1 MPSSLHEALIEMLR
15 HNPGFATEL
24 LRLSLGWELPRYERI
39 RMESAEFTDLSP
51 TQYRADAVAVLT
63 AGERRVLGVVVE
75 VQLRPDSDKQWTWP
89 VYLATLR
96 ARLKCPT
103 VLLVVCLD
111 AAVAAWCGT
120 SIDMGHPEWILKP
133 LVLGPNQFP
142 VVTDPDEALR
152 APELAV
158 MSAMAHGAGQDRE
171 PVLDTLLVAL
181 STIDEERAT
190 LYADVVLSV
199 LPEAARR
206 YLEGLMTS
214 RTYEYRSEFARGY
227 FFKGRAEGEADAVLE
242 VLDARGL
249 DVTEDV
255 RERVT
260 GCTDID
266 QLRTWLRRA
275 ATARS
280 IDEVF
285 V

>member
-1 MPSSLHEALIEMLR
+1 M
-15 HNPGFATEL
+15 
-24 LRLSLGWELPRYERI
+24 
-39 RMESAEFTDLSP
+39 
-51 TQYRADAVAVLT
+51 
-63 AGERRVLGVVVE
+63 
-75 VQLRPDSDKQWTWP
+75 
-89 VYLATLR
+89 
-96 ARLKCPT
+96 
-103 VLLVVCLD
+103 
-111 AAVAAWCGT
+111 
-120 SIDMGHPEWILKP
+120 
-133 LVLGPNQFP
+133 
-142 VVTDPDEALR
+142 VTDPDEALR

-158 MSAMAHGAGQDRE
+158 LSAMAHGAVQGRE
-171 PVLDTLLVAL
+171 PVLDALLAAL

-190 LYADVVLSV
+190 PYADVVLSV
-199 LPEAARR
+199 LPEAAKR
-206 YLEGLMTS
+206 YPEGLMTS

-249 DVTEDV
+249 DVSEDV

-260 GCTDID
+260 RCTDIE